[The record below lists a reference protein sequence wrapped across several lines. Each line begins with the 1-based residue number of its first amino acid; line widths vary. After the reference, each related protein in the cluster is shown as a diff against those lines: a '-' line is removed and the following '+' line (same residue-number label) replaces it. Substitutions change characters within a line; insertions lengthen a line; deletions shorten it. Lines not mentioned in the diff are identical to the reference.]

1 MSTGAAGVTGAA
13 GTAEAAGAAGA
24 AGAARLAESAAV
36 KYVFAA
42 AGVYYNGSRSLLVY
56 SVTIGPQ
63 PRTILRYP
71 E

>member
-36 KYVFAA
+36 KYVF
-42 AGVYYNGSRSLLVY
+42 
-56 SVTIGPQ
+56 PQ
-63 PRTILRYP
+63 PVFITVAQDLCWCIP
-71 E
+71 